1 MLMTEKEIDHIET
14 IGDLKRA
21 IASVPDDTP
30 LEDGMN
36 GCMCLTYHTGVP
48 RNDGNPEPSPDW
60 VEFR

>member
-1 MLMTEKEIDHIET
+1 MREKEIDHIET

-36 GCMCLTYHTGVP
+36 CSMLLIYHDAAP
-48 RNDGNPEPSPDW
+48 REGEPESPAY